1 MSLYSDC
8 QTRELIYNVILVFK
22 LHAPLISIALFG
34 SRKVKF
40 VLAAALRHHVD
51 VFGITKSM
59 KVDGELW
66 KNQTSDLET

>member
-8 QTRELIYNVILVFK
+8 QTREPIYNVILVFK
-22 LHAPLISIALFG
+22 PHVPLISIALLG
-34 SRKVKF
+34 SRKVKI

-51 VFGITKSM
+51 VFGITKSI

-66 KNQTSDLET
+66 KNQTNDPET